1 MNKSRMYELW
11 ILKQNQSKKM
21 DLQRFADDDPKG
33 GTPDVDDPKGGTPD
47 GDDPKGDD
55 PKGGAPDGDDKK
67 YSDAELDAILEKKFA
82 KWKAQR
88 DKEVDEAKKLEK
100 MNAEEKAKYEKE
112 QLEKKIKE
120 FERREALSGQTKEA
134 RKMLSDKGITV
145 SDELLSMLVSD
156 EAESTKA
163 NVESF
168 EKVFSAAVED
178 AVKEKLKG
186 ASPKKNTGGATMT
199 KDEIMAIKDSELR
212 QKAMLEN
219 RELFDF

>member
-1 MNKSRMYELW
+1 MRKSNMYELW
-11 ILKQNQSKKM
+11 ILKQNQSNKM
-21 DLQRFADDDPKG
+21 DLQRFADPDPEPKETDPKESAQKDSKE
-33 GTPDVDDPKGGTPD
+33 PDPKEPKPD
-47 GDDPKGDD
+47 
-55 PKGGAPDGDDKK
+55 DDKK
-67 YSDAELDAILEKKFA
+67 YTDAELDAILEKKFA

-145 SDELLSMLVSD
+145 PDELLSMLVSD
-156 EAESTKA
+156 EAETTKA

>member
-1 MNKSRMYELW
+1 MRKSNMYELW

-21 DLQRFADDDPKG
+21 DLQRFADPDPDPEPKEPDPKE
-33 GTPDVDDPKGGTPD
+33 PDKKDPKEPPAPKPD
-47 GDDPKGDD
+47 
-55 PKGGAPDGDDKK
+55 DDKK
-67 YSDAELDAILEKKFA
+67 YTDAELDAILEKKFA

-120 FERREALSGQTKEA
+120 FERRETLSGQTKEA